1 MVEELAGER
10 LETPDPAA
18 RLDHRRPGDESVP
31 DRLDDMEDSGA
42 PDADDFELRPGETIH
57 LESPAAESA
66 ARRFRDVLGRFATGV
81 AVVTTTGEQGPVGL
95 TVQSFASVSL
105 DPQLVLFSIARTA
118 RSWPVIERVG
128 TFCVNLLAG
137 DQEQLAITMAS
148 RGVDKFAGVEWS
160 PTERTGSPRIHGC
173 LGFVDCRT
181 EAVYDAGD
189 HVLVL
194 GRVLDLEHSDDDS
207 ALLFYRGQYGV
218 AEPEPPQFI

>member
-1 MVEELAGER
+1 MQ
-10 LETPDPAA
+10 
-18 RLDHRRPGDESVP
+18 
-31 DRLDDMEDSGA
+31 DSRT

-57 LESPAAESA
+57 VEGRAAESA

-81 AVVTTTGEQGPVGL
+81 AVVTATGEQGPVGL

-105 DPQLVLFSIARTA
+105 DPPLVLFSIARTA

-128 TFCVNLLAG
+128 TFCVNLLSG
-137 DQEQLAITMAS
+137 NQEPLAVTMAS
-148 RGVDKFAGVEWS
+148 RGTDKFAGVEWS
-160 PTERTGSPRIHGC
+160 PAPGTGSPRIEGC
-173 LGFVDCRT
+173 LGYVDCRVDG
-181 EAVYDAGD
+181 VYDAGD

-194 GRVLDLEHSDDDS
+194 GRVVDLDHSDDDT